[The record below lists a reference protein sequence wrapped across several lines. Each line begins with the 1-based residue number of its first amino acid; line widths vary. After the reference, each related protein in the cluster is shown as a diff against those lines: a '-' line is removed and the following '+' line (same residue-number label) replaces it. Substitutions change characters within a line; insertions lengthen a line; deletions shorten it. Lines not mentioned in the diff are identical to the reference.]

1 MATSNHTMNGTAA
14 GDSRARKTVASY
26 PSYAEAEHAVDS
38 LSDQGVAVEHTAI
51 VGKGLRSVEEV
62 TGRMTAGRA
71 ALVGLGEGALIGT
84 LFALLF
90 GIFFNGPAFG
100 DLLLYS
106 VVTGG
111 LIGVTFGL
119 IAYAVESDG
128 RRDFV
133 SETSISADR
142 YEVQADDEVAAEA
155 RSALAST
162 PPGS

>member
-1 MATSNHTMNGTAA
+1 
-14 GDSRARKTVASY
+14 
-26 PSYAEAEHAVDS
+26 
-38 LSDQGVAVEHTAI
+38 
-51 VGKGLRSVEEV
+51 
-62 TGRMTAGRA
+62 MTAGRA
-71 ALVGLGEGALIGT
+71 ALVGLGEGALVGT

>member
-1 MATSNHTMNGTAA
+1 MRSTRSPT
-14 GDSRARKTVASY
+14 RAS
-26 PSYAEAEHAVDS
+26 PSS
-38 LSDQGVAVEHTAI
+38 TTAI
-51 VGKGLRSVEEV
+51 VGKGLQSVEQV

-90 GIFFNGPAFG
+90 GIFFNGPDFG
-100 DLLLYS
+100 YLLHLRR
-106 VVTGG
+106 GHRWPPRG
-111 LIGVTFGL
+111 HDRPIE
-119 IAYAVESDG
+119 YAVESDG

-133 SETSISADR
+133 SETSVSADR

-162 PPGS
+162 PGP

>member
-1 MATSNHTMNGTAA
+1 MTGTAPS
-14 GDSRARKTVASY
+14 DSRARKTVASY

-38 LSDQGVAVEHTAI
+38 LSDQGVAVDHVAI
-51 VGKGLRSVEEV
+51 VGKGLQSVEQV

-90 GIFFNGPAFG
+90 GIFFNGPDFG
-100 DLLLYS
+100 YLLLYS

-111 LIGVTFGL
+111 FFGVTVGL
-119 IAYAVESDG
+119 IEYAVDSDG

-133 SETSISADR
+133 SETSVSADR
-142 YEVQADDEVAAEA
+142 YEVQADDEVAAEV
-155 RSALAST
+155 RSSLAST
-162 PPGS
+162 PRS